1 MTQCTPSWR
10 WDAAH
15 EGAGAAGAPQGSV
28 VSPLLSVIYINR
40 FLKHWR
46 LSGRGEVFRSHVV
59 SYADDC
65 VPPGRTPRDGG
76 RAKPRKS
83 GSRKPLDPEQ
93 GRTVDF
99 CNTAEYRVLPCD
111 ILGPFSVA
119 TAPGAVTTEAPQWR
133 RLVRLLT
140 ETGSLWAPRVRRR
153 RSWRRGGLSDANIP
167 RKTEFAPRRRTRQK
181 ADRPAPDPSYDPGLC
196 EIAGL

>member
-1 MTQCTPSWR
+1 M
-10 WDAAH
+10 
-15 EGAGAAGAPQGSV
+15 
-28 VSPLLSVIYINR
+28 
-40 FLKHWR
+40 
-46 LSGRGEVFRSHVV
+46 
-59 SYADDC
+59 
-65 VPPGRTPRDGG
+65 PPGRTPRDGG

-99 CNTAEYRVLPCD
+99 RNTAEYRVLPCD

-140 ETGSLWAPRVRRR
+140 ETGSLWPPGCDVGVAGGEAVFQTRTFRGKRNLRRADGLGKSPIDPPRIPAGDGRAMTLACAKLRACDGQPSSLKLVVGYMATRRPKTR
-153 RSWRRGGLSDANIP
+153 AN
-167 RKTEFAPRRRTRQK
+167 EEEQPRRCAG
-181 ADRPAPDPSYDPGLC
+181 ADRGA
-196 EIAGL
+196 